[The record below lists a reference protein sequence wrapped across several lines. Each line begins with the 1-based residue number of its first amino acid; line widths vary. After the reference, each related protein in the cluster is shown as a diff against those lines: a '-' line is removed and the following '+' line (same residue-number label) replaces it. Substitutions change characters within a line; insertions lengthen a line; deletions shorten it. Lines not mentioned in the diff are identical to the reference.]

1 MANKTS
7 PSQRVSGQMQ
17 SELDS
22 QTPRLVTRLQSEFA
36 APDRSNASTATYHAI
51 IRQNWADPM
60 WRQAEAIRV
69 GPVPFVVQAMAAF
82 NLDKSALSDHPAAG
96 VAPTAP
102 LPTPMP
108 PDGAPA

>member
-1 MANKTS
+1 
-7 PSQRVSGQMQ
+7 MQ
-17 SELDS
+17 SELNG

-36 APDRSNASTATYHAI
+36 APDRDNASTATWHAI

-60 WRQAEAIRV
+60 WRQAQAIRV
-69 GPVPFVVQAMAAF
+69 GPVPFVHDAMAAF
-82 NLDKSALSDHPAAG
+82 GVDKSALSAHPAAG
-96 VAPTAP
+96 IAPTAP